1 MQEEKAFVLDE
12 KIDPETIGIK
22 LLTAGYMQAYIDFF
36 YLTHASTKTPSYIDP
51 SPLFEKEF

>member
-1 MQEEKAFVLDE
+1 VLEE

-22 LLTAGYMQAYIDFF
+22 LLTEGYMQAYIDFF
-36 YLTHASTKTPSYIDP
+36 YLTHPEQKTPSYIDP